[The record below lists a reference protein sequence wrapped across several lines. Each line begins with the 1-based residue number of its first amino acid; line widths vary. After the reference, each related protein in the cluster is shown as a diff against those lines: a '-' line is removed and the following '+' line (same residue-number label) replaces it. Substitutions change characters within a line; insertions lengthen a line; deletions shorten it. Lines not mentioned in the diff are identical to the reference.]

1 MFDDLSDL
9 RPTEPDDEGE
19 ASDDELLADLASEDE
34 LLSDL
39 VADEE
44 PVSPPFAFED
54 PTVPRF
60 GDDLTFDDPLTTQAA
75 TPVRRARRERERL
88 FLGMTAQQRAVLA
101 VFLFLDTAVLGLL
114 ILLAAGA
121 ISLPFV

>member
-19 ASDDELLADLASEDE
+19 ASDDELLADLTAEDE

-75 TPVRRARRERERL
+75 ATPVRRARRERL

-114 ILLAAGA
+114 LLLAAGA

>member
-9 RPTEPDDEGE
+9 RPTDPDDEDGS
-19 ASDDELLADLASEDE
+19 SDDELLADLAAEDE
-34 LLSDL
+34 LLADL

-60 GDDLTFDDPLTTQAA
+60 GDDVSFDDPVTTQTA
-75 TPVRRARRERERL
+75 TPVRRVRRERR

-114 ILLAAGA
+114 VLLAAGA